1 MMKSKGKIL
10 LIEDDKNL
18 GIVISDFLEMS
29 DYQVIHKEN
38 GQEGLHEFFKTP
50 YDLILLDIML
60 PLIDGFSVAEE
71 IRKHN
76 CDVPIVFM
84 TARVMKEDR
93 IKGFRIGGDDYI
105 TKPFSTKELKVR
117 IRNLIN
123 QRNLLRA
130 RFKPATIIKPSEI
143 TAISIDKIFLER
155 IVTAIEAN
163 FENQDFTIESL
174 AAEVAMSVSQLNRKL
189 NALIGQPAGQLMQ
202 SLRLQRAA
210 ELLRNNAGTV
220 SQISYQ
226 LGYSDQSYFS
236 RAFKKQFG
244 SSPGEFIKD

>member
-105 TKPFSTKELKVR
+105 TKPFSTEELKLR
-117 IRNLIN
+117 INAI
-123 QRNLLRA
+123 LR
-130 RFKPATIIKPSEI
+130 RVNNKPDNTIKTTPY
-143 TAISIDKIFLER
+143 KIGNYTF
-155 IVTAIEAN
+155 
-163 FENQDFTIESL
+163 DFPNHVLSN
-174 AAEVAMSVSQLNRKL
+174 SSGHK
-189 NALIGQPAGQLMQ
+189 
-202 SLRLQRAA
+202 RLTKREA
-210 ELLRNNAGTV
+210 ELLHLLCLNMNRVLRRDIALRTIWGEDDYFMGRSMDVYITKLRKLLGEDPDVSIVNIHNTGFKLEVRDNN
-220 SQISYQ
+220 
-226 LGYSDQSYFS
+226 
-236 RAFKKQFG
+236 
-244 SSPGEFIKD
+244 